1 MRKVIVIKFIC
12 RTANVPSYFVL
23 FYEIFSCVARN
34 LTFYSIM
41 FLVLALL
48 CNSNCFVLMHN
59 AMLDPSIGLDH

>member
-41 FLVLALL
+41 FLALL
-48 CNSNCFVLMHN
+48 CNSNCSVLMHN
-59 AMLDPSIGLDH
+59 AILDPSIGLDH